1 MNRKDDFL
9 AGAEPK
15 VAKSAK
21 FRRRLLIVSLLS
33 VVILAILPG
42 ICVLAVLHRPSD
54 YAPQPLGP
62 DQTGEVDHQIDKLME
77 SLYNQVNLMEPFTMG
92 LDARSI
98 NRILV
103 LLAQKR
109 SEDSGPDDFIYPQ
122 VRLSD
127 GVIEL
132 MGRFSYRSFKIVL
145 TVGWEIT
152 IDSDVL
158 ELSLSSVQLGALPIP
173 KHLFIN
179 KLQEI
184 GERVRPGKSLLEVF
198 GGRDRRGQDSADM
211 FADELDGYWLDSL
224 WELAENGSLT
234 LADTFKADVDKFARI
249 TDVRISD
256 GRIEFDLLPLA
267 MQ

>member
-1 MNRKDDFL
+1 MLPSVRSVR
-9 AGAEPK
+9 APP
-15 VAKSAK
+15 
-21 FRRRLLIVSLLS
+21 RRLTVGRQIRYAQSMSARRSLRQP
-33 VVILAILPG
+33 ITLAI
-42 ICVLAVLHRPSD
+42 I
-54 YAPQPLGP
+54 
-62 DQTGEVDHQIDKLME
+62 M
-77 SLYNQVNLMEPFTMG
+77 
-92 LDARSI
+92 
-98 NRILV
+98 IL
-103 LLAQKR
+103 LL
-109 SEDSGPDDFIYPQ
+109 
-122 VRLSD
+122 V
-127 GVIEL
+127 
-132 MGRFSYRSFKIVL
+132 VL